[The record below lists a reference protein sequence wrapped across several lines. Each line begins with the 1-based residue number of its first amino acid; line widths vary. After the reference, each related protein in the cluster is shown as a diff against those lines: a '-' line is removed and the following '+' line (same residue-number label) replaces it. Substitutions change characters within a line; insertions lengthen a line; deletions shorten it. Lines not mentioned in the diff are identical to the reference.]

1 VILASRRRLAVAS
14 ALLLTVVLAV
24 PAAMPLMHR
33 PALSGIS
40 LTVGA
45 LFVAALWD
53 PLIGL
58 AALILLAPTATLWVD
73 TSTSGITTDQWVFA
87 FLAGASYRVILARPA
102 TPERLRGLLLVLLA
116 AVVASFIVE
125 LNAIQRVFP
134 RRSIVAEGWAS
145 FKQDLGDGR
154 PEFAFIR
161 HSVRWIGGLLVALYA
176 ERAIR
181 QRLEPQRWLM
191 WAWLAAG
198 MVAAFVTATAV
209 VSGLRRTEQTDVA
222 GAVGVLI
229 HTRISAL
236 QPDLNAAGSYFCLF
250 LVPAIVIAWRGRSL
264 WMAGIAAVHVVAF
277 WLAKSRAAIGA
288 VVLVLGATAVSAFAG
303 QRRRIIALA
312 SVLVAILVLVGALA
326 TTRQTHA
333 GLDDATTVR
342 WQLLEVGLQT
352 AKRHMMFGVGLGDY
366 IPMSR
371 RWVTDDMALLKS
383 FAPRGENAHNNYLQI
398 LVELGLPATVLF
410 MGLLVV
416 TIFSAWRPNEGL
428 SAQAMG
434 MGLAAFAVSAVFGH
448 PLLLSEVSAAFFLA
462 LGLTAGLAAA
472 PGPHPEWHRTASRAG
487 ILIYVVSLLWR
498 LG

>member
-1 VILASRRRLAVAS
+1 MAS
-14 ALLLTVVLAV
+14 ALLLTVILAV
-24 PAAMPLMHR
+24 PAVAPLMHR
-33 PALSGIS
+33 PALSGVS

-45 LFVAALWD
+45 LYVAALWD

-73 TSTSGITTDQWVFA
+73 TSTSGVTTDQWVFA

-116 AVVASFIVE
+116 AVVASFVVE
-125 LNAIQRVFP
+125 FNAILSVFP
-134 RRSIVAEGWAS
+134 RRNIVAEGWAS
-145 FKQDLGDGR
+145 FTQDLGDGR
-154 PEFAFIR
+154 PDFAFIR

-181 QRLEPQRWLM
+181 QRLEPPRWLM

-198 MVAAFVTATAV
+198 VVAALVTANAV
-209 VSGLRRTEQTDVA
+209 ASGLRRTGRTDIA
-222 GAVGVLI
+222 GAVEALI
-229 HTRISAL
+229 HTRMSAL

-250 LVPAIVIAWRGRSL
+250 LVPAIVIAWRGRSF
-264 WMAGIAAVHVVAF
+264 WVADVAAVHAVAF

-288 VVLVLGATAVSAFAG
+288 VVLVLGAAAVGAFAG
-303 QRRRIIALA
+303 QRRRSLA
-312 SVLVAILVLVGALA
+312 AGAVLVAVVVLIGALA
-326 TTRQTHA
+326 TTRHTHA
-333 GLDDATTVR
+333 GLDDASTVR
-342 WQLLEVGLQT
+342 WQLFEVGLQT
-352 AKRHMMFGVGLGDY
+352 AKRHLMFGVGVGDY

-410 MGLLVV
+410 MGLLGV
-416 TIFSAWRPNEGL
+416 TIFSAWRSNDWL

-472 PGPHPEWHRTASRAG
+472 PGVHPEWHRTASRAG
-487 ILIYVVSLLWR
+487 ILVYVVSLLWR
-498 LG
+498 VG